1 MNLGMKVEIRNSR
14 AEKNCQR
21 VIYIYKGNS
30 QNGEHK
36 EAGCMEAMWQKNV
49 PDGRGRWQRKGKYP
63 EEMMK
68 ATSH

>member
-1 MNLGMKVEIRNSR
+1 MSKGY
-14 AEKNCQR
+14 
-21 VIYIYKGNS
+21 IYIYKGNS